1 MTSPKHTVA
10 ALMAMLIAAAG
21 TEPGAYAAGPAPG
34 AKRPQV
40 EVQIGLCSPIDH
52 IVHAL
57 ELHPR
62 GGPIEVWQFDDSAI
76 SLIARG
82 LRLRLRVATDG
93 RSELTLKVAN
103 QDCAQLDSR
112 LIPPGEGKCEYDVYG
127 TDMAGAVGTAMAGV
141 VSLNSKLDARRTAE
155 LLAGH
160 IEPAN
165 VLSPSQVRYLREIV
179 GIWPLPDDIRRLGPM
194 QVRTYR
200 TKGSRY
206 DVDISQL
213 PNGERYAEISAKVA
227 QPEATSRIK
236 VMKAELERAG
246 VETCADQ
253 SSQAASKLRSLSR

>member
-1 MTSPKHTVA
+1 MTRTRHTVA
-10 ALMAMLIAAAG
+10 AALAMLIAAAA
-21 TEPGAYAAGPAPG
+21 TQPRAYAAGPGPG
-34 AKRPQV
+34 AKRLQV

-52 IVHAL
+52 IVRAL

-82 LRLRLRVATDG
+82 LRLRLRVVTDG

-103 QDCAQLDSR
+103 QDCARLDSR
-112 LIPPGEGKCEYDVYG
+112 HIPPREGKCEYDVYG
-127 TDMAGAVGTAMAGV
+127 TDTAGAVGTTMAGT
-141 VSLNSKLDARRTAE
+141 VSLTSKLDARRTAE

-160 IEPAN
+160 IAPAN
-165 VLSPSQVRYLREIV
+165 ALSPSQVQYLREIV

-200 TKGSRY
+200 TKGSLY

-227 QPEATSRIK
+227 QPEANSRIRA
-236 VMKAELERAG
+236 MKAELDRAG
-246 VETCADQ
+246 VEMCADQ
-253 SSQAASKLRSLSR
+253 SSQAANKLRSLSR